1 MPLPAALLCLLG
13 LLQHLGLVQG
23 NSSGA
28 PESACAWMSP
38 WHEPYT
44 EPQAGPS
51 PYSFR
56 LYEKELMAGG
66 LVAVC
71 LVGNE
76 PFSGFMIQ
84 AHDGSGTV
92 MGTWPGSQ
100 LTSAAQPMSCEN
112 QNDTVTHVSS
122 AMKQLVPL
130 KWQSPVDYAGDVV
143 FKAAVVKDYTTFWT
157 DVTSGTFTLRVP

>member
-1 MPLPAALLCLLG
+1 MAVPAFLLCLLG
-13 LLQHLGLVQG
+13 LSHHLALVLG

-44 EPQAGPS
+44 EAQAGPP

-56 LYEKELMAGG
+56 IYETDFLAGSQ
-66 LVAVC
+66 VA
-71 LVGNE
+71 E
-76 PFSGFMIQ
+76 SFSGFMIQ
-84 AHDGSGTV
+84 AHDGSGKVT
-92 MGTWPGSQ
+92 GTWPSSQ
-100 LTSAAQPMSCEN
+100 LTSAAQPMTCES

-122 AMKQLVPL
+122 ALKQVVPL
-130 KWQSPVDYAGDVV
+130 KWQAPLDFEGDVV

-157 DVTSGTFTLRVP
+157 DVTSETFTLRVP